1 MMKGK
6 NDVSSCL
13 LYSPRSNSNSEDT
26 PASSSRLLQK
36 GNIMTKSSSVKEL
49 HSIGSAKHNK
59 HSGYRR
65 TKSCID
71 MTFETLTNNVP
82 NISVSLTSSDENL
95 KGKFYET
102 MKKVSTSQQL
112 HEEHY
117 TPGHS
122 PKLIMVK
129 PMMPIK

>member
-1 MMKGK
+1 MMKGN

-36 GNIMTKSSSVKEL
+36 GNIMTKSSSVKEWY
-49 HSIGSAKHNK
+49 SFGPAKHNK
-59 HSGYRR
+59 HSRYRR

-71 MTFETLTNNVP
+71 MTFETLTNKVP
-82 NISVSLTSSDENL
+82 NISVSLSSDENL